1 MLCYVQLIS
10 LCQDARL
17 LDLLYFPYR
26 GLVPSNIKYK
36 VKYWTHGNTEHIQTK
51 NLDDCIHQLDQMKVN
66 YVEIAY
72 KATPHVIS
80 GSNLTILKVAS
91 KLNISPTSSI
101 WEPTTHYKAA
111 QRKDERI
118 RMSLESNEISAGI
131 SSSLYPSLLEIY
143 IDFDSSSNKD
153 ESLSMMHQLIASCI
167 DQRVVNIL
175 SAGCADLLEG
185 SGADRQFNILD
196 EVASRINDYSIL
208 GERFDKLHSV
218 LIGSLTTCREI
229 KNLFASQSKVV
240 LLEIP
245 DSSRGSN
252 LLGCLKI
259 SDSVLSKKISEKL
272 VQPYLISEPLS
283 GENSTKSSNSGEFEI
298 GSSRIKVFTEK
309 RWRELAAQGAFPY
322 LQDYERLVH
331 VIQPK
336 YCFMIDIHPD
346 NMIVN
351 FLSAEIAVELEHLID
366 AYFLELPVDIDL
378 TERIY
383 LAHEKAWKEFGGSD
397 YIDFVKTQFF

>member
-1 MLCYVQLIS
+1 
-10 LCQDARL
+10 
-17 LDLLYFPYR
+17 
-26 GLVPSNIKYK
+26 
-36 VKYWTHGNTEHIQTK
+36 
-51 NLDDCIHQLDQMKVN
+51 
-66 YVEIAY
+66 
-72 KATPHVIS
+72 
-80 GSNLTILKVAS
+80 
-91 KLNISPTSSI
+91 
-101 WEPTTHYKAA
+101 
-111 QRKDERI
+111 
-118 RMSLESNEISAGI
+118 
-131 SSSLYPSLLEIY
+131 
-143 IDFDSSSNKD
+143 
-153 ESLSMMHQLIASCI
+153 
-167 DQRVVNIL
+167 
-175 SAGCADLLEG
+175 
-185 SGADRQFNILD
+185 
-196 EVASRINDYSIL
+196 
-208 GERFDKLHSV
+208 
-218 LIGSLTTCREI
+218 
-229 KNLFASQSKVV
+229 
-240 LLEIP
+240 
-245 DSSRGSN
+245 
-252 LLGCLKI
+252 LKI
-259 SDSVLSKKISEKL
+259 SDSVLSKKLSEKL